1 MPNDIPS
8 NGPRERRSE
17 NRTNIIDRSYSV
29 EINLGRPIPIY
40 QLKLRDISGHG
51 VCILVKEGSSIL
63 NHLEV
68 DQVLEMKYWSESRS
82 EPTGYLKAQ
91 VKYISKQE
99 KGPFKKHYLIGL
111 FIKDKHDFIPNDT
124 ESKSLEAN
132 AELNNTITSKGDSA
146 GGRRESERRQLSDTG
161 YAEERRS
168 GQDRRSGMDRRS
180 DVDRRTGVDRR
191 GDRNF

>member
-1 MPNDIPS
+1 MPNDILTNVPQ
-8 NGPRERRSE
+8 ERRSE
-17 NRTNIIDRSYSV
+17 NRTIIIDRSYSV

-91 VKYISKQE
+91 VKYTSKQDE
-99 KGPFKKHYLIGL
+99 GPFKKHYLIGL
-111 FIKDKHDFIPNDT
+111 FIEDKHDFISNDT
-124 ESKSLEAN
+124 ESDSFKAN
-132 AELNNTITSKGDSA
+132 PGLNDTISQKGNS
-146 GGRRESERRQLSDTG
+146 GRRQESERRQLPDTG
-161 YAEERRS
+161 YVEERRS
-168 GQDRRSGMDRRS
+168 GQDRRSGLDRRS
-180 DVDRRTGVDRR
+180 DVDRRSGVDRR
-191 GDRNF
+191 GERNF

>member
-8 NGPRERRSE
+8 NLPRERRSE
-17 NRTNIIDRSYSV
+17 NRTLIIDRSYSV

-51 VCILVKEGSSIL
+51 VCLLVKEGSSIL
-63 NHLEV
+63 DHLEV
-68 DQVLEMKYWSESRS
+68 EQVLKMKYWSESRS

-91 VKYISKQE
+91 VKYISKQD

-111 FIKDKHDFIPNDT
+111 FIKDKHDFISNDT
-124 ESKSLEAN
+124 ESKSFKAN
-132 AELNNTITSKGDSA
+132 ADLNDEITQKGNS
-146 GGRRESERRQLSDTG
+146 GRRRESERRQLQDTG
-161 YAEERRS
+161 YVDERRS
-168 GQDRRSGMDRRS
+168 GQDRRSGLDRRS
-180 DVDRRTGVDRR
+180 DVDRRSGVDRR

>member
-1 MPNDIPS
+1 MTDDVSTNYLE
-8 NGPRERRSE
+8 ERRSE
-17 NRTNIIDRSYSV
+17 HRNILDQLYSV
-29 EINLGRPIPIY
+29 EIDLGRPIPIY

-91 VKYISKQE
+91 VKYTSKQDE
-99 KGPFKKHYLIGL
+99 GPFKKHYLIGL
-111 FIKDKHDFIPNDT
+111 FIEDKHDFISNDT
-124 ESKSLEAN
+124 ESESFKAN
-132 AELNNTITSKGDSA
+132 AGLNDTITQKGNS

-161 YAEERRS
+161 YVEERRS
-168 GQDRRSGMDRRS
+168 GQDRRSGLDRRS
-180 DVDRRTGVDRR
+180 DVDRRSGVDRR
-191 GDRNF
+191 GERNF

>member
-1 MPNDIPS
+1 MPNDIPT
-8 NGPRERRSE
+8 NVPQERRSE
-17 NRTNIIDRSYSV
+17 NRTIIIDRSYSV

-82 EPTGYLKAQ
+82 EPTGYLEAK
-91 VKYISKQE
+91 VKYISKQD

-111 FIKDKHDFIPNDT
+111 FIKDKHDFISNET
-124 ESKSLEAN
+124 ESESFKAN
-132 AELNNTITSKGDSA
+132 ADLNDEITQKGNS
-146 GGRRESERRQLSDTG
+146 GSRRESERRQLQDTG
-161 YAEERRS
+161 YVDERRS
-168 GQDRRSGMDRRS
+168 GQDRRSGLDRRS
-180 DVDRRTGVDRR
+180 DVDRRSGVDRR